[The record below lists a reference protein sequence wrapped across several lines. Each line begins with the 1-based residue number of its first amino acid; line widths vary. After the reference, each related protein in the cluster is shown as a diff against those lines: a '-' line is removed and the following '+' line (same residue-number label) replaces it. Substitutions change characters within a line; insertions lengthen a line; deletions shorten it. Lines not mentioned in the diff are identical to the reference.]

1 MDALFA
7 FQQQCIDNHNV
18 CKVLRMTCGRIS
30 QSARTED

>member
-18 CKVLRMTCGRIS
+18 CKVLRMTCGRNHNPHVL
-30 QSARTED
+30 RT